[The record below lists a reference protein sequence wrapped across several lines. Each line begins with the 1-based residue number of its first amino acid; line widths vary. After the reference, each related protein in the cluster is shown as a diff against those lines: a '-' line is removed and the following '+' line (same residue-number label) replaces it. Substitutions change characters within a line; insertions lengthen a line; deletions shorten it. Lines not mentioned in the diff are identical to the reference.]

1 MCGVES
7 SNLKE
12 KWVEDCGYR
21 YSPRIIPPC
30 TAEAVHSLL
39 PQRRFV
45 NIFMLRSTMS
55 GRLVSFA
62 DTPSPFDA
70 LHLSQQAPLLL
81 QKPSPTLGALL
92 SFSHTSNET
101 PETWTLYEKLF
112 LSCLQTGD
120 DKSAH
125 LCLERLADRF
135 EPSNE
140 RLMSLRGLYR
150 EAVAEDDAALT
161 HILKDYED
169 VLAED
174 PVNAVSP
181 PPMFYKTLKLITATS
196 RLRKDVSRCSEACPD
211 HMTQSPQ
218 SSRS

>member
-1 MCGVES
+1 
-7 SNLKE
+7 
-12 KWVEDCGYR
+12 
-21 YSPRIIPPC
+21 
-30 TAEAVHSLL
+30 
-39 PQRRFV
+39 
-45 NIFMLRSTMS
+45 MS
-55 GRLVSFA
+55 FF

-81 QKPSPTLGALL
+81 QKPSFTLDSLPFFRGI
-92 SFSHTSNET
+92 SNET

-125 LCLERLADRF
+125 LCLERLTDRF
-135 EPSNE
+135 GPSNE

-161 HILKDYED
+161 QILKEYQA

-174 PVNAVSP
+174 PANSVSP
-181 PPMFYKTLKLITATS
+181 PHHA
-196 RLRKDVSRCSEACPD
+196 
-211 HMTQSPQ
+211 
-218 SSRS
+218 